1 MNKAELEDKIAEA
14 QRLRSKFKDIE
25 PEELAWTERGEMFV
39 RFSDGHEATYS
50 PELLRAI
57 CPCAECRGTHGG
69 PPKAFNIISPAK
81 MQGATKQTVI
91 EGVEPAGNYALIFI
105 WGDGHRE
112 GIYSWTYLRA
122 LSPQGVD

>member
-1 MNKAELEDKIAEA
+1 MKDSELEQKIQEA
-14 QRLRSKFKDIE
+14 QRLRSQFKDIE
-25 PEELAWTERGEMFV
+25 PEELAWTEAGEMFV

-50 PELLRAI
+50 RELLRAI

-69 PPKAFNIISPAK
+69 PPKAFNIISPSK
-81 MQGATKQTVI
+81 MANAAKQTVI
-91 EGVEPAGNYALIFI
+91 ESVEPAGNYALVFT

-122 LSPQGVD
+122 LSPAGVD